1 LRTATLSFILL
12 LLILLVA
19 VSQAQEPSLT
29 VHVYDLEGNPRQGV
43 ELVLSN
49 STFRRTFTTLAQGR
63 AEFRVL
69 SPGTYNLSATLD
81 GAVVAQET
89 VEIPRQTSVNLTIQ
103 VRGVRILVTDIAG
116 GPVQG
121 LSVELRSTRGAV
133 VRRGNTGADGAVR
146 LNDLPISS
154 LKDVG
159 PYLLIARVGPVVV
172 LNTTLEVTKDTSSYN
187 STAAVAWVRL
197 EVVDIAGNPLNF
209 TAVLTSSRYNYSAR
223 LDPQK
228 PTLLPT
234 EDAVGAY
241 VMRIEKTYEGAPR
254 PIELLRREVSIR
266 GPQNISLILDVG
278 DLYLKVQDDAGEPLR
293 GLMVE
298 VSSEKLGLISRAVTG
313 ATGALTL
320 RSIPFSEGEPS
331 SGVLEITVYKEGVVV
346 ARDSII
352 FLPGSG
358 QHTLVVNRVEAVVK
372 LVKRGGDPLANA
384 TVRLVDLA
392 TRRVMTQSSDLLGR
406 TVFRLL
412 PGLHEFSVSY
422 MGVTVS
428 SGRLNATQGDNV
440 IAVENV
446 DIPFKIQVVDWA
458 GAPITGARLSATW
471 RGSPVSLNSDA
482 PASYSGV
489 IPVPDWLTVDVYVGE
504 RLVERRTLY
513 VSSEALYVLRVRG
526 FAVSGALVDV
536 EMVVTGVIGAALAL
550 VVAGTLLSRMRGG
563 VVSLARPSARVEE
576 RG

>member
-1 LRTATLSFILL
+1 
-12 LLILLVA
+12 
-19 VSQAQEPSLT
+19 
-29 VHVYDLEGNPRQGV
+29 
-43 ELVLSN
+43 
-49 STFRRTFTTLAQGR
+49 
-63 AEFRVL
+63 
-69 SPGTYNLSATLD
+69 
-81 GAVVAQET
+81 
-89 VEIPRQTSVNLTIQ
+89 
-103 VRGVRILVTDIAG
+103 
-116 GPVQG
+116 
-121 LSVELRSTRGAV
+121 
-133 VRRGNTGADGAVR
+133 
-146 LNDLPISS
+146 
-154 LKDVG
+154 
-159 PYLLIARVGPVVV
+159 
-172 LNTTLEVTKDTSSYN
+172 
-187 STAAVAWVRL
+187 
-197 EVVDIAGNPLNF
+197 
-209 TAVLTSSRYNYSAR
+209 
-223 LDPQK
+223 
-228 PTLLPT
+228 
-234 EDAVGAY
+234 
-241 VMRIEKTYEGAPR
+241 
-254 PIELLRREVSIR
+254 
-266 GPQNISLILDVG
+266 
-278 DLYLKVQDDAGEPLR
+278 
-293 GLMVE
+293 MVE

>member
-1 LRTATLSFILL
+1 MRKATLSCILL
-12 LLILLVA
+12 LLILLVP

-29 VHVYDLEGNPRQGV
+29 VYVYDLEGNPRQGV

-81 GAVVAQET
+81 GAVVARET

-103 VRGVRILVTDIAG
+103 VRGVRILVTDVVG

-121 LSVELRSTRGAV
+121 LSVELRSTKGAV
-133 VRRGNTGADGAVR
+133 ARRGSTGADGSVR
-146 LNDLPISS
+146 LNDLPISN
-154 LKDVG
+154 LEDVG
-159 PYLLIARVGPVVV
+159 PYLLIGRVGPVVV

-187 STAAVAWVRL
+187 STASVAWVRL
-197 EVVDIAGNPLNF
+197 EVVDSAGNPLNF

-234 EDAVGAY
+234 EEAVGAY
-241 VMRIEKTYEGAPR
+241 VMRIEKTYEGAPQ

-293 GLMVE
+293 GLVVE

-331 SGVLEITVYKEGVVV
+331 SGVLEITVYKEGVAV
-346 ARDSII
+346 ARDSIL
-352 FLPGSG
+352 FLPGSS

-384 TVRLVDLA
+384 TVRLVDLV

-412 PGLHEFSVSY
+412 PGLHEFSISY

-428 SGRLNATQGDNV
+428 RGRLNATQGDNI

-458 GAPITGARLSATW
+458 GTPITGARLVAIW
-471 RGSPVSLNSDA
+471 RGSPVSLNTDA
-482 PASYSGV
+482 PASYNGV

-513 VSSEALYVLRVRG
+513 VSSQAVYVLRVRG

-550 VVAGTLLSRMRGG
+550 VVAGTLLSRMRSGRS
-563 VVSLARPSARVEE
+563 SLASPGARVEE

>member
-1 LRTATLSFILL
+1 LRTATLSCILL
-12 LLILLVA
+12 LLMLLVP

-29 VHVYDLEGNPRQGV
+29 VYVYDLEGNPRQGV

-103 VRGVRILVTDIAG
+103 VRGVRILVTDVAG

-121 LSVELRSTRGAV
+121 LSVQLRSTKGAV
-133 VRRGNTGADGAVR
+133 TRSGSTGADGAVR
-146 LNDLPISS
+146 LNDLPISN
-154 LKDVG
+154 LEDVG

-172 LNTTLEVTKDTSSYN
+172 LNTTLEVTKDTSSFN

-197 EVVDIAGNPLNF
+197 EVVDSAGNPLNF
-209 TAVLTSSRYNYSAR
+209 TAVLTASRYNYSAR

-278 DLYLKVQDDAGEPLR
+278 DLYLKVQDDDGEPLR

-331 SGVLEITVYKEGVVV
+331 AGVLEITVYKEGVAV
-346 ARDSII
+346 ARDSIL
-352 FLPGSG
+352 FLPGSS
-358 QHTLVVNRVEAVVK
+358 QHTLVVNLVEAVVK

-384 TVRLVDLA
+384 TVRLVDLV

-406 TVFRLL
+406 TIFRLL
-412 PGLHEFSVSY
+412 PGLHEFSISY
-422 MGVTVS
+422 MGVIVS
-428 SGRLNATQGDNV
+428 SGRLNATQGDNI

-458 GAPITGARLSATW
+458 GTPITGARLAATW
-471 RGSPVSLNSDA
+471 RGSPISLNTDA

-489 IPVPDWLTVDVYVGE
+489 IPVPDWLTVDVYLGD

-513 VSSEALYVLRVRG
+513 VSSQAVYVLRVRG
-526 FAVSGALVDV
+526 FALSGALVDV
-536 EMVVTGVIGAALAL
+536 EVVVTGVIGAALAL
-550 VVAGTLLSRMRGG
+550 VVAGTLLSRMRSGRT
-563 VVSLARPSARVEE
+563 SLVRPGARVEE

>member
-1 LRTATLSFILL
+1 MRKATLSCILL
-12 LLILLVA
+12 LLILLVP

-29 VHVYDLEGNPRQGV
+29 VYVYDLEGNPRQGV

-81 GAVVAQET
+81 GAVVARET

-103 VRGVRILVTDIAG
+103 VRGVRILVTDVVG

-121 LSVELRSTRGAV
+121 LSVELRSTKGAV
-133 VRRGNTGADGAVR
+133 ARRGSTGADGSVR
-146 LNDLPISS
+146 LNDLPISN
-154 LKDVG
+154 LEDVG
-159 PYLLIARVGPVVV
+159 PYLLIGRVGPVVV

-187 STAAVAWVRL
+187 STASVAWVRL
-197 EVVDIAGNPLNF
+197 EVVDSAGNPLNF

-234 EDAVGAY
+234 EEAVGAY
-241 VMRIEKTYEGAPR
+241 VMRIEKTYEGAPQ

-293 GLMVE
+293 GLVVE

-331 SGVLEITVYKEGVVV
+331 SGVLEITVYKEGVAV
-346 ARDSII
+346 ARDSIL
-352 FLPGSG
+352 FLPGSS

-384 TVRLVDLA
+384 TVRLVDLV

-412 PGLHEFSVSY
+412 PGLHEFSISY
-422 MGVTVS
+422 VGVTVS
-428 SGRLNATQGDNV
+428 SGRLNATQGDNI

-458 GAPITGARLSATW
+458 GTPITGARLVAIW
-471 RGSPVSLNSDA
+471 RGSPVSLNTDA
-482 PASYSGV
+482 PASYNGV

-513 VSSEALYVLRVRG
+513 VSSQAVYVLRVRG

-550 VVAGTLLSRMRGG
+550 VVAGTLLSRMRSGRS
-563 VVSLARPSARVEE
+563 SLASPGARVEE

>member
-121 LSVELRSTRGAV
+121 LSVELRSTRGSV

-458 GAPITGARLSATW
+458 GAPITGARLYATW

>member
-1 LRTATLSFILL
+1 LRTATLSCILL
-12 LLILLVA
+12 LLMLLVP

-29 VHVYDLEGNPRQGV
+29 VYVYDLEGNPRQGV

-103 VRGVRILVTDIAG
+103 VRGVRILVTDVAG

-121 LSVELRSTRGAV
+121 LSVQLRSTKGAV
-133 VRRGNTGADGAVR
+133 TRSGSTGADGAVR
-146 LNDLPISS
+146 LNDLPISN
-154 LKDVG
+154 LEDVG

-172 LNTTLEVTKDTSSYN
+172 LNTTLEVTKDTSSFN

-197 EVVDIAGNPLNF
+197 EVVDSAGNPLNF
-209 TAVLTSSRYNYSAR
+209 TAVLTASRYNYSAR

-278 DLYLKVQDDAGEPLR
+278 DLYLKVQDDDGEPLR

-331 SGVLEITVYKEGVVV
+331 AGVLEITVYKEGVAV
-346 ARDSII
+346 ARDSIL
-352 FLPGSG
+352 FLPGSS
-358 QHTLVVNRVEAVVK
+358 QHTLVVNLVEAVVK

-384 TVRLVDLA
+384 TVRLVDLV

-406 TVFRLL
+406 TIFRLL
-412 PGLHEFSVSY
+412 PGLHEFSISY

-428 SGRLNATQGDNV
+428 SGRLNATQGDNI

-458 GAPITGARLSATW
+458 GTPITGARLAATW
-471 RGSPVSLNSDA
+471 RGSPISLNTDA

-489 IPVPDWLTVDVYVGE
+489 IPVPDWLTVDVYLGD

-513 VSSEALYVLRVRG
+513 VSSQAVYVLRVRG
-526 FAVSGALVDV
+526 FALSGALVDV
-536 EMVVTGVIGAALAL
+536 EVVVTGVIGAALAL
-550 VVAGTLLSRMRGG
+550 VVAGTLLSRMRSGRT
-563 VVSLARPSARVEE
+563 SLVRPGARVEE

>member
-1 LRTATLSFILL
+1 LRTATLSCILL

-121 LSVELRSTRGAV
+121 LSVELRSTRGSV

>member
-1 LRTATLSFILL
+1 
-12 LLILLVA
+12 

-121 LSVELRSTRGAV
+121 LSVELRSTRGSV

-266 GPQNISLILDVG
+266 GPQNISLVLDVG

-331 SGVLEITVYKEGVVV
+331 SGVLEITVYKEGVMV

>member
-1 LRTATLSFILL
+1 MRTATLSCILL
-12 LLILLVA
+12 LLMLLVP

-29 VHVYDLEGNPRQGV
+29 VYVYDLEGNPRQGV

-103 VRGVRILVTDIAG
+103 VRGVRILVTDVAG

-121 LSVELRSTRGAV
+121 LSVQLRSTKGAV
-133 VRRGNTGADGAVR
+133 TRSGSTGADGAVR
-146 LNDLPISS
+146 LNDLPISN
-154 LKDVG
+154 LEDVG

-172 LNTTLEVTKDTSSYN
+172 LNTTLEVTKDTSSFN

-197 EVVDIAGNPLNF
+197 EVVDSAGNPLNF
-209 TAVLTSSRYNYSAR
+209 TAVLTASRYNYSAR

-278 DLYLKVQDDAGEPLR
+278 DLYLKVQDDDGEPLR

-331 SGVLEITVYKEGVVV
+331 AGVLEITVYKEGVAV
-346 ARDSII
+346 ARDSIL
-352 FLPGSG
+352 FLPGSS
-358 QHTLVVNRVEAVVK
+358 QHTLVVNLVEAVVK

-384 TVRLVDLA
+384 TVRLVDLV

-412 PGLHEFSVSY
+412 PGLHEFSISY

-428 SGRLNATQGDNV
+428 SGRLNATQGDNI

-458 GAPITGARLSATW
+458 GTPITGARLAATW
-471 RGSPVSLNSDA
+471 RGSPISLNTDA

-489 IPVPDWLTVDVYVGE
+489 IPVPDWLTVDVYLGD

-513 VSSEALYVLRVRG
+513 VSSQAVYVLRVRG
-526 FAVSGALVDV
+526 FALSGALVDV
-536 EMVVTGVIGAALAL
+536 EVVVTGVIGAALAL
-550 VVAGTLLSRMRGG
+550 VVAGTLLSRMRSGRT
-563 VVSLARPSARVEE
+563 SLVRPGARVEE

>member
-1 LRTATLSFILL
+1 LRTATLSCILL
-12 LLILLVA
+12 LLMLLVP

-29 VHVYDLEGNPRQGV
+29 VYVYDLEGNPRQGV

-103 VRGVRILVTDIAG
+103 VRGVRILVTDVAG

-121 LSVELRSTRGAV
+121 LSVQLRSTKGAV
-133 VRRGNTGADGAVR
+133 TRSGSTGADGAVR
-146 LNDLPISS
+146 LNDLPISN
-154 LKDVG
+154 LEDVG

-172 LNTTLEVTKDTSSYN
+172 LNTTLEVTKDTSSFN

-197 EVVDIAGNPLNF
+197 EVVDSAGNPLNF
-209 TAVLTSSRYNYSAR
+209 TAVLTASRYNYSAR

-278 DLYLKVQDDAGEPLR
+278 DLYLKVQDDDGEPLR

-331 SGVLEITVYKEGVVV
+331 AGVLEITVYKEGVAV
-346 ARDSII
+346 ARDSIL
-352 FLPGSG
+352 FLPGSS
-358 QHTLVVNRVEAVVK
+358 QHTLVVNLVEAVVK

-384 TVRLVDLA
+384 TVRLVDLV

-412 PGLHEFSVSY
+412 PGLHEFSISY

-428 SGRLNATQGDNV
+428 SGRLNATQGDNI

-458 GAPITGARLSATW
+458 GTPITGARLAATW
-471 RGSPVSLNSDA
+471 RGSPISLNTDA

-489 IPVPDWLTVDVYVGE
+489 IPVPDWLTVDVYLGD

-513 VSSEALYVLRVRG
+513 VSSQAVYVLRVRG
-526 FAVSGALVDV
+526 FALSGALVDV
-536 EMVVTGVIGAALAL
+536 EVVVTGVIGAALAL
-550 VVAGTLLSRMRGG
+550 VVAGTLLSRMRSGRT
-563 VVSLARPSARVEE
+563 SLVRPGARVEE

>member
-81 GAVVAQET
+81 GAVVAQGT

-121 LSVELRSTRGAV
+121 LSVELRSTRGSV

>member
-1 LRTATLSFILL
+1 M
-12 LLILLVA
+12 LLVP

-29 VHVYDLEGNPRQGV
+29 VYVYDLEGNPRQGV

-103 VRGVRILVTDIAG
+103 VRGVRILVTDVAG

-121 LSVELRSTRGAV
+121 LSVQLRSTKGAV
-133 VRRGNTGADGAVR
+133 TRSGSTGADGAVR
-146 LNDLPISS
+146 LNDLPISN
-154 LKDVG
+154 LEDVG

-172 LNTTLEVTKDTSSYN
+172 LNTTLEVTKDTSSFN

-197 EVVDIAGNPLNF
+197 EVVDSAGNPLNF
-209 TAVLTSSRYNYSAR
+209 TAVLTASRYNYSAR

-278 DLYLKVQDDAGEPLR
+278 DLYLKVQDDDGEPLR

-331 SGVLEITVYKEGVVV
+331 AGVLEITVYKEGVAV
-346 ARDSII
+346 ARDSIL
-352 FLPGSG
+352 FLPGSS
-358 QHTLVVNRVEAVVK
+358 QHTLVVNLVEAVVK

-384 TVRLVDLA
+384 TVRLVDLV

-406 TVFRLL
+406 TIFRLL

-428 SGRLNATQGDNV
+428 SGRLNATQGDNI

-458 GAPITGARLSATW
+458 GTPITGARLAATW
-471 RGSPVSLNSDA
+471 RGSPMSLNTDA

-489 IPVPDWLTVDVYVGE
+489 IPVPDWLTVDVYLGD

-513 VSSEALYVLRVRG
+513 VSSQAVYVLRVRG
-526 FAVSGALVDV
+526 FALSGALVDV
-536 EMVVTGVIGAALAL
+536 EVVVTGVIGAALAL
-550 VVAGTLLSRMRGG
+550 VVAGTLLSRMRSGRT
-563 VVSLARPSARVEE
+563 SLVRPGARVEE

>member
-121 LSVELRSTRGAV
+121 LSVELRSTRGSV

>member
-1 LRTATLSFILL
+1 LRTATLSCILL
-12 LLILLVA
+12 LLMLLVP

-29 VHVYDLEGNPRQGV
+29 VYVYDLEGNPRQGV

-81 GAVVAQET
+81 GVLVAQET
-89 VEIPRQTSVNLTIQ
+89 IEIPRQSPLNLTIQ
-103 VRGVRILVTDIAG
+103 VRGVRILVTDVTG

-121 LSVELRSTRGAV
+121 LSVELRATKGAV
-133 VRRGNTGADGAVR
+133 VRRGSTGADGAVK
-146 LNDLPISS
+146 LSDLPISS

-159 PYLLIARVGPVVV
+159 PYLLIARLGPAVV
-172 LNTTLEVTKDTSSYN
+172 LNETLEVARDTSSHN
-187 STAAVAWVRL
+187 STAAVAWVGL
-197 EVVDIAGNPLNF
+197 EVVDSAGNPLNF
-209 TAVLTSSRYNYSAR
+209 TAVLTASRYNYSAR

-278 DLYLKVQDDAGEPLR
+278 DLYLKVQDDDGEPLR

-331 SGVLEITVYKEGVVV
+331 AGVLEITVYKEGVAV
-346 ARDSII
+346 ARDSIL
-352 FLPGSG
+352 FLPGSS
-358 QHTLVVNRVEAVVK
+358 QHTLVVNLVEAVVK

-384 TVRLVDLA
+384 TVRLVDLV

-406 TVFRLL
+406 TIFRLL
-412 PGLHEFSVSY
+412 PGLHEFSISY

-428 SGRLNATQGDNV
+428 SGRLNATQGDNI

-458 GAPITGARLSATW
+458 GTPITGARLAATW
-471 RGSPVSLNSDA
+471 RGSPISLNTDA

-489 IPVPDWLTVDVYVGE
+489 IPVPDWLTVDVYLGD

-513 VSSEALYVLRVRG
+513 VSSQAVYVLRVRG
-526 FAVSGALVDV
+526 FALSGALVDV
-536 EMVVTGVIGAALAL
+536 EVVVTGVIGAALAL
-550 VVAGTLLSRMRGG
+550 VVAGTLLSRMRSGRT
-563 VVSLARPSARVEE
+563 SLVRPGARVEE

>member
-1 LRTATLSFILL
+1 MRTATLSCILL
-12 LLILLVA
+12 LLMLLVP

-29 VHVYDLEGNPRQGV
+29 VYVYDLEGNPRQGV

-81 GAVVAQET
+81 GAVVAQEM

-103 VRGVRILVTDIAG
+103 VRGVRILVTDVAG

-121 LSVELRSTRGAV
+121 LSVQLRSTKGAV
-133 VRRGNTGADGAVR
+133 TRSGSTGADGAVR
-146 LNDLPISS
+146 LNDLPISN
-154 LKDVG
+154 LEDVG

-172 LNTTLEVTKDTSSYN
+172 LNTTLEVTKDTSSFN

-197 EVVDIAGNPLNF
+197 EVVDSAGNPLNF
-209 TAVLTSSRYNYSAR
+209 TAVLTASRYNYSAR

-278 DLYLKVQDDAGEPLR
+278 DLYLKVQDDDGEPLR

-331 SGVLEITVYKEGVVV
+331 AGVLEITVYKEGVAV
-346 ARDSII
+346 ARDSIL
-352 FLPGSG
+352 FLPGSS
-358 QHTLVVNRVEAVVK
+358 QHTLVVNLVEAVVK

-384 TVRLVDLA
+384 TVRLVDLV

-406 TVFRLL
+406 TIFRLL
-412 PGLHEFSVSY
+412 PGLHEFSISY

-428 SGRLNATQGDNV
+428 SGRLNATQGDNI

-458 GAPITGARLSATW
+458 GTPITGARLAATW
-471 RGSPVSLNSDA
+471 RGSPISLNTDA

-489 IPVPDWLTVDVYVGE
+489 IPVPDWLTVDVYLGD

-513 VSSEALYVLRVRG
+513 VSSQAVYVLRVRG
-526 FAVSGALVDV
+526 FALSGALVDV
-536 EMVVTGVIGAALAL
+536 EVVVTGVIGAALAL
-550 VVAGTLLSRMRGG
+550 VVAGTLLSRMRSGRT
-563 VVSLARPSARVEE
+563 SLVRPGARVEE

>member
-1 LRTATLSFILL
+1 MRTATLSCILL
-12 LLILLVA
+12 LLMLLVP

-29 VHVYDLEGNPRQGV
+29 VYVYDLEGNPRQGV

-103 VRGVRILVTDIAG
+103 VRGVRILVTDVAG

-121 LSVELRSTRGAV
+121 LSVQLRSTKGAV
-133 VRRGNTGADGAVR
+133 TRSGSTGADGAVR
-146 LNDLPISS
+146 LNDLPISN
-154 LKDVG
+154 LEDVG

-172 LNTTLEVTKDTSSYN
+172 LNTTLEVTKDTSSFN

-197 EVVDIAGNPLNF
+197 EVVDSAGNPLNF
-209 TAVLTSSRYNYSAR
+209 TAVLTASRYNYSAR

-278 DLYLKVQDDAGEPLR
+278 DLYLKVQDDDGEPLR

-331 SGVLEITVYKEGVVV
+331 AGVLEITVYKEGVAV
-346 ARDSII
+346 ARDSIL
-352 FLPGSG
+352 FLPGSS
-358 QHTLVVNRVEAVVK
+358 QHTLVVNLVEAVVK

-384 TVRLVDLA
+384 TVRLVDLV

-406 TVFRLL
+406 TIFRLL
-412 PGLHEFSVSY
+412 PGLHEFSISY
-422 MGVTVS
+422 MGVIVS
-428 SGRLNATQGDNV
+428 RGRLNATQGDNI

-458 GAPITGARLSATW
+458 GTPITGARLAATW
-471 RGSPVSLNSDA
+471 RGSPISLNTDA

-489 IPVPDWLTVDVYVGE
+489 IPVPDWLTVDVYLGD

-513 VSSEALYVLRVRG
+513 VSSQAVYVLRVRG
-526 FAVSGALVDV
+526 FALSGALVDV
-536 EMVVTGVIGAALAL
+536 EVVVTGVIGAALAL
-550 VVAGTLLSRMRGG
+550 VVAGTLLSRMRSGRT
-563 VVSLARPSARVEE
+563 SLVRPGARVEE